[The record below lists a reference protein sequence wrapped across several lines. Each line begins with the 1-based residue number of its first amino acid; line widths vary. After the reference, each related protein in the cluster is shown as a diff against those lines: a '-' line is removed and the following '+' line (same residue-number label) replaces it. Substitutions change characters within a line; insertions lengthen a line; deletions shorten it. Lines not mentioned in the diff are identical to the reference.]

1 MMKHNIRA
9 SNGKSHLTA
18 WKNMNKNFLVEND
31 EIHQNNS

>member
-9 SNGKSHLTA
+9 SNEKSHLTA
-18 WKNMNKNFLVEND
+18 WKNMNKNFPVEND